1 MAQTVLITGSS
12 SGIGRA
18 TAEAFAK
25 KGWNV
30 SATARNP
37 VDESIWGRPGN
48 TISPR
53 LDVTDEA
60 SIALAIAATL
70 ERFGS
75 IDAVVNNA
83 GYGLFGP
90 VEGTTAEQLEAVF
103 RTNVF
108 GMANVIRQVL
118 PHMRRRRSGV
128 IVNVSSVAGR
138 VATPYLAPYNA
149 TKFAVE
155 GLSEALRF
163 ELEAHNIRVKLIE
176 PGIFKTNFAT
186 QGLEWSKHAAYE
198 PQLSNLIGWV
208 SKAMERA
215 KDPAIVAEAIFDA
228 ANDTSHRLRYP
239 VGGGL
244 LAIRAILPDA
254 LWRWIL
260 ELGMNRA
267 PRSPQGNARQQ
278 EVTKPSKEL
287 AGPR

>member
-18 TAEAFAK
+18 TAETFAR

-37 VDESIWGRPGN
+37 VTESIWGRPGN

-60 SIALAIAATL
+60 SIASAIAATL
-70 ERFGS
+70 ERFGA
-75 IDAVVNNA
+75 IDVVVNNA

-90 VEGTTAEQLEAVF
+90 VEGASAEQLEAVF

-108 GMANVIRQVL
+108 GTANVIRQVL
-118 PHMRRRRSGV
+118 PHMRRRRSGT
-128 IVNVSSVAGR
+128 IINVSSVAGR
-138 VATPYLAPYNA
+138 IATPYMAPYNA
-149 TKFAVE
+149 SKFAVE
-155 GLSEALRF
+155 GLSESLRF

-176 PGIFKTNFAT
+176 PGIFKSNFAT
-186 QGLEWSKHAAYE
+186 KGLEWSRHAAYE
-198 PQLSNLIGWV
+198 AQVSNLMRWV
-208 SKAMERA
+208 TRATERA
-215 KDPAIVAEAIFDA
+215 KDPSIVAEAIFDA

-244 LAIRAILPDA
+244 LAIRRLLPNGV
-254 LWRWIL
+254 WRWMMRM
-260 ELGMNRA
+260 GMNRA
-267 PRSPQGNARQQ
+267 PR
-278 EVTKPSKEL
+278 
-287 AGPR
+287 GPVGAPATRG